1 MNAVL
6 FDVALTAYIL
16 AAVAAVAAVG
26 SFVGRREQLGITV
39 VGYLRQDSLNLYAG
53 DALDLG

>member
-16 AAVAAVAAVG
+16 AAVAAIG
-26 SFVGRREQLGITV
+26 SLAGRRDQFAWV
-39 VGYLRQDSLNLYAG
+39 
-53 DALDLG
+53 ALLLI